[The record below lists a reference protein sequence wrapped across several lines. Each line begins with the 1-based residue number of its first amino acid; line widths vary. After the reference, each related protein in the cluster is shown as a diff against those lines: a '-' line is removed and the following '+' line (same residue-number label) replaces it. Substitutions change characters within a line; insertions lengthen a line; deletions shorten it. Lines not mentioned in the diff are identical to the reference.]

1 MKFSQEK
8 YLSRGESI
16 RLFFLFILIFTNFSF
31 AQQIKE
37 TAEIKG
43 SIKEGSLEGGKLKGG
58 KLKGGPEGKE
68 FWIAFMKN
76 HNDPERMTR
85 ETMLNLEL
93 FITSEK
99 DAEVRIDIDSLA
111 FHEVHKIKGGEVKKI
126 KLSPLAVL
134 NNSEVI
140 TKGIAVHIVS
150 NEKIT
155 VYGLN
160 RRKLTT
166 DTFLALPISVIG
178 KEYLAMCYDV
188 SVGLMSEFAIVATE
202 DSTTVEIIP
211 SVLTKNDSPADSLI
225 KIVLNEGDAYLV
237 SAKNL
242 VYAEDK
248 CDLTG
253 SFVKADKPI
262 SFFSGH
268 QCAYVPSDV
277 IACNH
282 LVEQLPPTNSWG
294 NKYYLSALQKRSKYV
309 FRVLA
314 REDNTKIFKNGKMID
329 SLDKGEFLERM
340 SSGEEFISS
349 SKAILVSQYSL
360 GFAGGDSIGDPMM
373 LLISPAGQYL
383 KKYRFVT
390 PVSGSW
396 EHFINVIC
404 PNDAINSLVL
414 DGAKVRANQFKQIPN
429 SNYSVAYLK
438 VEYGTHEIEC
448 EEGFGLSSYGFGFG
462 KDRFDAYGNVGGQS
476 FKILK
481 EIPDTLSPYIISEIS
496 ESGVSID
503 MFDDRSNDG
512 GLKMIKPMAQDN
524 INYGSAPLEIGAPV
538 VNIKLRVE
546 NKSKSAR
553 IVFYA
558 EDLSG
563 NSAVFSICYGY
574 NYKEKKY
581 EFTIQDGLQDCE
593 YYSKYEFSLSSAF
606 EIGTLGIETNA
617 GLNTLGEFSDNS
629 VSQRDF
635 GLEFTYS
642 AKKNLLLGSRL
653 SFAKIDWEIS
663 APDSISSKIISPQ
676 NGEIISSQKASF
688 VRIDGSKIDLMLFSE
703 YYYYKHLFVG
713 LGLRTYLLA
722 GNAKFTRK
730 IIYPNFVTGG
740 EEIIDDNLDIS
751 RIQFL
756 GTISAGI
763 RLPINYMF
771 DFSANLSYNYPFTNI
786 LGRDWNY
793 RFTSFT
799 MGIIYKF

>member
-8 YLSRGESI
+8 YLFRGETI
-16 RLFFLFILIFTNFSF
+16 RLIFFLILIFTNFSF
-31 AQQIKE
+31 AQE
-37 TAEIKG
+37 FTEEAKG
-43 SIKEGSLEGGKLKGG
+43 
-58 KLKGGPEGKE
+58 PQGKE

-111 FHEVHKIKGGEVKKI
+111 FHEIHKIKSGEIKKI

-134 NNSEVI
+134 NNSEVV
-140 TKGIAVHIVS
+140 TRGISVHIVS
-150 NEKIT
+150 DEEIT

-166 DTFLALPISVIG
+166 DTFLALPVSVIG

-188 SVGLMSEFAIVATE
+188 SVGLMSEFAVVATE
-202 DSTTVEIIP
+202 DSTIVEIIP
-211 SVLTKNDSPADSLI
+211 SVLTTNNVPEDSLI
-225 KIVLNEGDAYLV
+225 KVVLNKGDAYLV
-237 SAKNL
+237 IAKNI
-242 VYAEDK
+242 VYSENK

-253 SFVKADKPI
+253 SFVKANKPI
-262 SFFSGH
+262 AFFSGH
-268 QCAYVPSDV
+268 QCAYVPDDV

-282 LVEQLPPTNSWG
+282 LVEQLPPANSWG
-294 NKYYLSALQKRSKYV
+294 KKYYLSALQKRSKYV

-314 REDNTKIFKNGKMID
+314 REDDTKIYKNGKLID
-329 SLDKGEFLERM
+329 SLNKGDFLERM
-340 SSGEEFISS
+340 SSTEEFISS

-396 EHFINVIC
+396 EHFINIIC

-414 DGAKVRANQFKQIPN
+414 DGASVAKNKFKQIPN
-429 SNYSVAYLK
+429 SNFSVAYLK
-438 VEYGTHEIEC
+438 VEYGTHLIEC

-462 KDRFDAYGNVGGQS
+462 KDQFDAYGNVGGQS

-481 EIPDTLSPYIISEIS
+481 EIPDSRPPYIISEIN
-496 ESGVSID
+496 ERGVSID

-512 GLKMIKPMAQDN
+512 GLKMIKPIAQDN
-524 INYGSAPLEIGAPV
+524 INYGSAPLDIGAPV

-546 NKSKSAR
+546 NESKSAR

-558 EDLSG
+558 EDLAG

-581 EFTIQDGLQDCE
+581 EFTVQNGLRDCE
-593 YYSKYEFSLSSAF
+593 YYSKYEFSVSSAF
-606 EIGTLGIETNA
+606 EFGTHSVESNG
-617 GLNTLGEFSDNS
+617 GLNTLGNFDGTSENN
-629 VSQRDF
+629 RDF

-642 AKKNLLLGSRL
+642 AKKDLLLGTRL
-653 SFAKIDWEIS
+653 AFSNTDWEIS
-663 APDSISSKIISPQ
+663 APDSTSSEIISPL
-676 NGEIISSQKASF
+676 NGEMISSQKSSF
-688 VRIDGSKIDLMLFSE
+688 VKIDGLRIDLSLFSE

-713 LGLRTYLLA
+713 IGLRAYLLT

-730 IIYPNFVTGG
+730 IIYPDYLTGG
-740 EEIIDDNLDIS
+740 EEIFDDNLDIS

-756 GTISAGI
+756 GTVSAGI

-771 DFSANLSYNYPFTNI
+771 DFSANVSYNYPFTSI
-786 LGRDWNY
+786 LGSDWNY